1 VARARSLPLGYN
13 VVIERF
19 WRSIKYEDIFLK
31 SYENPRE
38 WEKGIGAYILRYN
51 NFRPLQSLADATLN
65 EFYCKKA
72 LLAA

>member
-1 VARARSLPLGYN
+1 MDGKGRWLDN

-31 SYENPRE
+31 SFENPHE
-38 WEKGIGAYILRYN
+38 LEKGIEAYILRYN
-51 NFRPLQSLADATLN
+51 NFRPHQSLADATPN
-65 EFYCKKA
+65 EVYSKKA